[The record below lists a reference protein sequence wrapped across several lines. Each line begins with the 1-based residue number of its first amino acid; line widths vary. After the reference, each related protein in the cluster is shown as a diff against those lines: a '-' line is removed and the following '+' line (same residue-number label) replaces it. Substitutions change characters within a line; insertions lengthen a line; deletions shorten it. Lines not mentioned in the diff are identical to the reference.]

1 MRILIGFSLFGIAQ
15 KLVFKN
21 ANWDGNSMLGILFGL
36 VAMLGYGISNS
47 MSQVPIKAIGSKR
60 TIFFRN
66 ATASAFLGLA
76 TLFFLS
82 ETTISAEYVLIAL
95 GIAFL
100 GYLPQLAYFRA
111 LKAGKVGV
119 VSPIA
124 SSSVVFTVL
133 FSLIFFNEVLGAWQ
147 VAAIASIVLGV
158 IFISANPKDWKNT
171 NLLNLSS
178 GVPYALVAGVLWG
191 LVYFLLKIPVSA
203 LGPMLSGFLLEFG
216 GMVFSGINLKL
227 SKVSFGIPDGGIL
240 QKMIIIGL
248 LGGMGTMFFN
258 LGIQGSDV
266 SIVAAITFSWPMLAA
281 IYAKYAYKEEMGLLQ
296 WAAAVLILAGI
307 IVLSAG

>member
-1 MRILIGFSLFGIAQ
+1 
-15 KLVFKN
+15 
-21 ANWDGNSMLGILFGL
+21 MLGILFGL

-47 MSQVPIKAIGSKR
+47 MTQVPVKAMGSKR

-66 ATASAFLGLA
+66 ATASVLLGLA

-124 SSSVVFTVL
+124 SSSVVFTVI
-133 FSLIFFNEVLGAWQ
+133 FSLIFFNEVLRAWQ
-147 VAAIASIVLGV
+147 IAAIAAIVAG
-158 IFISANPKDWKNT
+158 IFLISANPRDWKNT
-171 NLLNLSS
+171 NLLNISS
-178 GVPYALVAGVLWG
+178 GVPYALAAGVLWG

-203 LGPMLSGFLLEFG
+203 LGPMLSGFILEFG
-216 GMVFSGINLKL
+216 GMIFCGINLKL
-227 SKVSFGIPDGGIL
+227 SKVSFGIPDSATLKRI
-240 QKMIIIGL
+240 IIIGL

-258 LGIQGSDV
+258 LGIQMYEV

-281 IYAKYAYKEEMGLLQ
+281 IYAKYAYKEEMSILQ
-296 WAAAVLILAGI
+296 WAAVILILAGI
-307 IVLSAG
+307 ITLSV

>member
-1 MRILIGFSLFGIAQ
+1 
-15 KLVFKN
+15 
-21 ANWDGNSMLGILFGL
+21 MLGILFGIL
-36 VAMLGYGISNS
+36 AMLGYGISNS
-47 MSQVPIKAIGSKR
+47 MTQVPVKAIGSKR

-66 ATASAFLGLA
+66 ATASIFLGIV

-82 ETTISAEYVLIAL
+82 QTTISVEYVLVAL

-100 GYLPQLAYFRA
+100 GYLPQLAYFKA

-124 SSSVVFTVL
+124 SSSVVFTVI
-133 FSLIFFNEVLGAWQ
+133 FSLLFFHESLGAGQ
-147 VAAIASIVLGV
+147 VAAILAIVLG
-158 IFISANPKDWKNT
+158 IFLISANPKDWKNT
-171 NLLNLSS
+171 NLLKISS
-178 GVPYALVAGVLWG
+178 GVPYAFVASVLWG
-191 LVYFLLKIPVSA
+191 MVYFLLKIPVSV

-216 GMVFSGINLKL
+216 GMVLCGMNLRL
-227 SKVSFGIPDGGIL
+227 SKVSFGIPEKETLKRI
-240 QKMIIIGL
+240 IIIGI

-258 LGIQGSDV
+258 LGIEIYEV

-281 IYAKYAYKEEMGLLQ
+281 IYAKYVYKEEMSLLQ

-307 IVLSAG
+307 MVLSAG